1 VRWPSCP
8 EKSALRKSA
17 LRARLKV
24 TTLASLPAHQEPIVN
39 KLSWLGGV
47 GLLVCALASAQTPMP
62 MANGVVVERGPS
74 MNVEQSTL
82 KSYPSDAGY
91 VARLNGQVKFLKQV
105 AGLQTDGAQAI
116 AILRLERNAA
126 VLEQHQAQM
135 LGIEKALSNIRR
147 QAEDLSESAQ
157 AVLEAELAAQ
167 AAPARVSA
175 AATAAV
181 LSQRVS
187 RSASE
192 LLDSLGQISP
202 EAVFLLGKDLTALK
216 AASDTLTALSDANKV
231 APARIASQKERAI
244 AFEKGLEKVRTEARN
259 VLNNLVVLVDVSR
272 ARKEIALDL
281 AQFQTAIAAR

>member
-1 VRWPSCP
+1 M
-8 EKSALRKSA
+8 
-17 LRARLKV
+17 
-24 TTLASLPAHQEPIVN
+24 N
-39 KLSWLGGV
+39 KLSLLGGV
-47 GLLVCALASAQTPMP
+47 GLLVCALASAQTPMS
-62 MANGVVVERGPS
+62 MANGVVVESGPS
-74 MNVEQSTL
+74 MNVEQITL

-105 AGLQTDGAQAI
+105 AGLHTDGAQAM

-135 LGIEKALSNIRR
+135 LDIEKALSKVRR
-147 QAEDLSESAQ
+147 QADDLSESAQ

-167 AAPARVSA
+167 AAPARVRA

-202 EAVFLLGKDLTALK
+202 EALFLMGNDLNALK
-216 AASDTLTALSDANKV
+216 VASDTLTALSDANKAV
-231 APARIASQKERAI
+231 PDRIASQKERAI
-244 AFEKGLEKVRTEARN
+244 AFEKGFEKMRTEAVI
-259 VLNNLVVLVDVSR
+259 VLGNLHPLVAVSR
-272 ARKEIALDL
+272 ARKEIAVDL
-281 AQFQTAIAAR
+281 AQFQTAVAAR